1 MIGFLKQPPEAL
13 ARASNTFHSYNL
25 SLGRKGIAPVYPEAQ
40 SCIMCVPGLQKLRV
54 RNILFSLA
62 CLPQLNCDATED
74 SDAPWSALTCQF
86 QNNVSLLG

>member
-1 MIGFLKQPPEAL
+1 MISFLNQPPEAL
-13 ARASNTFHSYNL
+13 THASNTFHSYNS

-40 SCIMCVPGLQKLRV
+40 SCIRCIPGLQTRRV

-62 CLPQLNCDATED
+62 RLPQLNCDATDD

-86 QNNVSLLG
+86 QNNVRLLG